1 MPAPSWAGHGAVVT
15 VTGGV
20 SVVLTGTVA
29 LWIEP
34 ALLLR
39 LDTPAFQA
47 WRTADRS
54 NSCCNRVGSPVF
66 PGCGSRRASI
76 PADAF
81 LAAEASAFL
90 AFGGQVSA
98 YSRDCSTKYGDTCT
112 AGRL

>member
-47 WRTADRS
+47 
-54 NSCCNRVGSPVF
+54 
-66 PGCGSRRASI
+66 
-76 PADAF
+76 
-81 LAAEASAFL
+81 
-90 AFGGQVSA
+90 
-98 YSRDCSTKYGDTCT
+98 
-112 AGRL
+112 